1 MNTYH
6 ICIKVETE
14 VLIYP
19 WQSLLAEFGG
29 ALGLFLGFS
38 NGAPRDDKQISPY
51 ILDGTCSN
59 VGSQP
64 WMAQIQLKYA
74 ASEDN
79 HHCGG
84 KFNDKF

>member
-1 MNTYH
+1 MKQLVHNVHTGTIFPFFVHKLSYF
-6 ICIKVETE
+6 
-14 VLIYP
+14 
-19 WQSLLAEFGG
+19 S
-29 ALGLFLGFS
+29 GLFLGFS

-84 KFNDKF
+84 KFNSNI